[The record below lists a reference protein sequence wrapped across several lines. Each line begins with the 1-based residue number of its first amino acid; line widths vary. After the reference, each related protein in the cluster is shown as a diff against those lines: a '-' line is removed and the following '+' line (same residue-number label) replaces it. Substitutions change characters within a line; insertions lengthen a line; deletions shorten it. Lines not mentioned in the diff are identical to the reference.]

1 MKRHITLADTI
12 RCGDLQAALA
22 ALAAL
27 ADVITYRNEE
37 YAKVAK
43 RR

>member
-22 ALAAL
+22 ALA
-27 ADVITYRNEE
+27 DVITYRNEE

>member
-1 MKRHITLADTI
+1 V
-12 RCGDLQAALA
+12 DLQAALA
-22 ALAAL
+22 DL
-27 ADVITYRNEE
+27 ADVITHRTEE